1 MATSS
6 EEVLLVVNQVRC
18 RKSNG
23 SLYLMGKRLAWQ
35 EDNKDV
41 FTVSHYYADV
51 RQQRISQDTS
61 SKVQLQ
67 VLLHNGSSSK
77 FHFANREGAAA
88 QRRDRT
94 DVKELLQQLLPKFRS
109 QASRE
114 LEQKNKMLKDDPEL
128 FQLYRDLVMSGVMT
142 ADEFWASR
150 INMAQHESDMSS
162 LAAGSSS
169 GGHGVGVSAAFL
181 SDIKP
186 QTDGCNGVKYNLTAD
201 IIDSIFRI
209 YPAVKKK
216 HLDSVP
222 HTMSEKEFWTQF
234 FQSQYFHRD
243 RINAGSKDLF
253 AECARRD
260 EKEMTEEA
268 IQTVKDPLLDIQ
280 GLSDNTLDDGFG
292 YTMDSMKTSTNAVNK
307 SIIKRFNHHNTRVLA
322 ASESNKRPFRDTTD
336 GPSSSQTSSQSSSS
350 SVAAAG
356 SNSNANHHHHAD
368 SGGGDDESSA
378 KKARLQ
384 EAIAIEDLA
393 SGAGAKDVS
402 LRLERTDRYYHGPT
416 IMQSRDYFSSEEV
429 VGAMRALQEEMSSSV
444 PRLNKV
450 ISSNTARAVMSEL
463 TPGGALMGSA
473 SHQPVHTLYSAEI
486 QKELKRVYAALS
498 ELLRHFWSCFP
509 VTSKSLEEKLF
520 RMKGTLEQ
528 FQAKKMKPFRETLAK
543 QHIGLNLLNHM
554 EDLLQTAYRKY
565 AAWQNKR
572 MGVGKT

>member
-6 EEVLLVVNQVRC
+6 EEVLLVVNPVRS

-41 FTVSHYYADV
+41 FTISHYYADV
-51 RQQRISQDTS
+51 RQQRISQETS

-67 VLLHNGSSSK
+67 ILLHNGSSSK
-77 FHFANREGAAA
+77 FHFANREGEAA
-88 QRRDRT
+88 QKRDRN

-150 INMAQHESDMSS
+150 ITMENHES
-162 LAAGSSS
+162 GSTSTPTAHS
-169 GGHGVGVSAAFL
+169 GDSQGVGVSAAFL

-209 YPAVKKK
+209 YPAVKNK
-216 HLDSVP
+216 HLESVP
-222 HTMSEKEFWTQF
+222 HTMTETEFWTQF

-253 AECARRD
+253 AECAKHD

-268 IQTVKDPLLDIQ
+268 SQTVQDPLLDIQ
-280 GLSDNTLDDGFG
+280 GLSDNTLDEGFG
-292 YTMDSMKTSTNAVNK
+292 FTFENMKPSTNAVNK

-322 ASESNKRPFRDTTD
+322 ASEAKKRNVVDATD
-336 GPSSSQTSSQSSSS
+336 SPSTSSQVSQSSQN
-350 SVAAAG
+350 
-356 SNSNANHHHHAD
+356 SNSNHRLE
-368 SGGGDDESSA
+368 GEETGVSSS

-384 EAIAIEDLA
+384 QAIQMEDLA
-393 SGAGAKDVS
+393 RTSRPAEVS
-402 LRLERTDRYYHGPT
+402 LRLQRTEGYYHGPT
-416 IMQSRDYFSSEEV
+416 VVQSTDYFSSEEV
-429 VGAMRALQEEMSSSV
+429 QGAIRAVESEVMST
-444 PRLNKV
+444 PAKLYEV
-450 ISSNTARAVMSEL
+450 ISSTTARSVMGEL
-463 TPGGALMGSA
+463 TPGGALMASL
-473 SHQPVHTLYSAEI
+473 SHQSVHSLYSTDI
-486 QKELKRVYAALS
+486 QKEVKRLYAALA
-498 ELLRHFWSCFP
+498 ELLRHFWACFP
-509 VTSKSLEEKLF
+509 VTNKSLEEKVF

-528 FQAKKMKPFRETLAK
+528 FEAKKMKPFRETLAK
-543 QHIGLNLLNHM
+543 QHVGLSLLNHM
-554 EDLLQTAYRKY
+554 EEVLQTAYKKY
-565 AAWQNKR
+565 ATWQSKR
-572 MGVGKT
+572 LGATFS

>member
-6 EEVLLVVNQVRC
+6 EEVLLVVNQVRS

-35 EDNKDV
+35 EDNKEV
-41 FTVSHYYADV
+41 FTISHYYADV
-51 RQQRISQDTS
+51 KQQRISQDTS

-67 VLLHNGSSSK
+67 ILLHNGSSTK
-77 FHFANREGAAA
+77 FHFANREGPAV
-88 QRRDRT
+88 QKQDRN

-150 INMAQHESDMSS
+150 INMAKQENP
-162 LAAGSSS
+162 SSS
-169 GGHGVGVSAAFL
+169 STLASTSSEGGQGVGVSAAFL

-209 YPAVKKK
+209 YPAVRKK
-216 HLDSVP
+216 HLESVP
-222 HTMSEKEFWTQF
+222 HTMSEKEFWTCF

-253 AECARRD
+253 AECAKRD
-260 EKEMTEEA
+260 EKDMTEEA
-268 IQTVKDPLLDIQ
+268 NQTVKDPLLDIQ
-280 GLSDNTLDDGFG
+280 GLSDRTLNEEFGFSL
-292 YTMDSMKTSTNAVNK
+292 DNVKHSSNAVNK

-322 ASESNKRPFRDTTD
+322 ASESNKRNIDDVD
-336 GPSSSQTSSQSSSS
+336 GPSTSSQSSTPSQ
-350 SVAAAG
+350 
-356 SNSNANHHHHAD
+356 NSNTNHRVE
-368 SGGGDDESSA
+368 GGGDGDESTA
-378 KKARLQ
+378 KKARLR
-384 EAIAIEDLA
+384 EAIEIEDLA
-393 SGAGAKDVS
+393 STSKQDGVS

-416 IMQSRDYFSSEEV
+416 VVQSTDYFSSEEV
-429 VGAMRALQEEMSSSV
+429 LGALRAVQSEVMSSV
-444 PRLNKV
+444 PNLHKV
-450 ISSNTARAVMSEL
+450 ISSNTARSVMGEL
-463 TPGGALMGSA
+463 TPGGALMASL
-473 SHQPVHTLYSAEI
+473 SHQPVHTLYSPEI
-486 QKELKRVYAALS
+486 QKEVKRLYAALA

-509 VTSKSLEEKLF
+509 ITNRSLEEKVF

-528 FQAKKMKPFRETLAK
+528 FQAKKMKPFKDTLAK
-543 QHIGLNLLNHM
+543 QHIGLNLMIHM
-554 EDLLQTAYRKY
+554 EDLLQTAYKKY
-565 AAWQNKR
+565 AQWQSKKL
-572 MGVGKT
+572 GAKLS